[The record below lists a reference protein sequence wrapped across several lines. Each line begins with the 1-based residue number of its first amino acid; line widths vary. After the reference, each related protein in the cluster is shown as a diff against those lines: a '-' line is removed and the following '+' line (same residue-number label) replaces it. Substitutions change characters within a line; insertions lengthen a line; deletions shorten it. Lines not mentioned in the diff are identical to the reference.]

1 MGVTTKLAEREG
13 GKRLFDMLRERD
25 TLEALWLDRLG
36 CNYRDM
42 TDTIRMSIRR
52 GVTITTFIIGMVF
65 D

>member
-25 TLEALWLDRLG
+25 TLVVLWLDRLG

-42 TDTIRMSIRR
+42 TDTIRVSIRR
-52 GVTITTFIIGMVF
+52 RVTITTVIIGMVF